1 MRRAIGLATAAAL
14 AAALLPLPAWA
25 QVAEAVGVE
34 AAPRVAAPLALPSV
48 PAAGVFS
55 AAASISAAIAPAL
68 SAVPSVAAPAAAGAS
83 AAAAS
88 PIAAAPAAPAQASLE
103 TSVAASAARIPAA
116 APAAVAPASL
126 PSPAS
131 AVRAAAPA
139 LRSASGLAAAADSDS
154 PEADAGAALD
164 RFYSGSASRAPLAR
178 VSGRFLF
185 ASASE
190 PGLPSPHSAHPSAPS
205 PAPLGKPAAAPQP
218 APAAAPAPVPAAAA
232 ASEIP
237 GAGLWR
243 GLWAKAKSL
252 IHVLPDP
259 ARNRAFWS
267 YTIGQAFVT
276 LGANFGYTALP
287 GLIATKKSD
296 TSKLSENRA
305 VNWGSQAASSLIT
318 GPLVDRQPVKRTM
331 VWAYLGRG
339 ALMAAVPILFVTG
352 HFGFAAFS
360 LIIGMAGF
368 LQATTTNAASVAFNR
383 ILGDDD
389 AYYNRANAIS
399 TIVTDAVGVIAPL
412 MAGGFIAWIAT
423 MFKTPLMGNA
433 LAYGVFSVMLLLT
446 VLLYARSLVI
456 PSDAGLEAR
465 RALMA
470 ELKGADLGGAK
481 VKGVSMGEV
490 DGKPVLIVEVAG
502 VDPAAVKGLPADF
515 QGYPV
520 RAQAARSAVREMIAG
535 FRVILADPFLRLYLI
550 ATTISTA
557 SGDALSFAVLTRYLD
572 DVLHAGAGAFG
583 VFLAASSLGL
593 ALASAAMTL
602 VKDPAQS
609 ALAPAARELRLE
621 LARARPD
628 LDEGS
633 LNRAAAALRG
643 APAEVLERYKAQWE
657 KSPELVKDAASL
669 AADVDAQAAVD
680 LAAALKVSA
689 AQASALLEAAGTP
702 VDVRRWAERGGAKLL
717 AQARADAKT
726 GMDSLQRQ
734 GRFGA
739 YALAVSWVAYAAM
752 FFAGSMP
759 LSIGLMLVSSFLSG
773 PQSILWSSLTTR
785 VIQGSYPQDQGKIYS
800 AMSFYWLACSVAGSL
815 LFGWML
821 TALSTPTALLVTAGV
836 LAACAVS
843 SVFLARRSF
852 PLKR

>member
-34 AAPRVAAPLALPSV
+34 AAPRVAAPLAVPSL

-55 AAASISAAIAPAL
+55 AAPSISAAIAPAL
-68 SAVPSVAAPAAAGAS
+68 SAVPSVAAPAAAAGVS
-83 AAAAS
+83 AAAS
-88 PIAAAPAAPAQASLE
+88 AP
-103 TSVAASAARIPAA
+103 AASAASAPQASASPSSAQTSAATPAA
-116 APAAVAPASL
+116 AAPASL

-131 AVRAAAPA
+131 SGRAAAPA
-139 LRSASGLAAAADSDS
+139 LRSASGLAAAADADS
-154 PEADAGAALD
+154 AEADAGAALE
-164 RFYSGSASRAPLAR
+164 RFYSGSASRAPLTR
-178 VSGRFLF
+178 VSGRFMF

-218 APAAAPAPVPAAAA
+218 APAATPAPVPAAP
-232 ASEIP
+232 ASAEIP

-243 GLWAKAKSL
+243 GLRAKAKSL

-305 VNWGSQAASSLIT
+305 VNWGSQAASSLLT

-360 LIIGMAGF
+360 LIIGLAGF

-433 LAYGVFSVMLLLT
+433 LAYGVFAAMLLLT

-481 VKGVSMGEV
+481 VKGVSMGEAA
-490 DGKPVLIVEVAG
+490 GRQVLLVEISGA
-502 VDPAAVKGLPADF
+502 DPDSVKGLPADF
-515 QGYPV
+515 RGYPV
-520 RAQAARSAVREMIAG
+520 RAEAARSAVREMIAG
-535 FRVILADPFLRLYLI
+535 FRTILADPFLRLYLI

-572 DVLHAGAGAFG
+572 DILHAGAGAFG
-583 VFLAASSLGL
+583 IFLAASSLGL

-609 ALAPAARELRLE
+609 ALAPAARELRAE
-621 LARARPD
+621 LARSRPD
-628 LDEGS
+628 FDEGA

-643 APAEVLERYKAQWE
+643 APAEVLERYKADWA
-657 KSPELVKDAASL
+657 KSPELIKDANSL
-669 AADVDAQAAVD
+669 AADVDAQAASD
-680 LAAALKVSA
+680 LAAALKIPP
-689 AQASALLEAAGTP
+689 AQASEILTQAGTP
-702 VDVRRWAERGGAKLL
+702 VDVRRWAVAGGAKLL

-734 GRFGA
+734 GRWAG
-739 YALAVSWVAYAAM
+739 YALAVSWGAYAAM
-752 FFAGSMP
+752 FFAHSLP

-821 TALSTPTALLVTAGV
+821 TALATPTALWVTAGV
-836 LAACAVS
+836 LGACAVS
-843 SVFLARRSF
+843 SVILARRSF